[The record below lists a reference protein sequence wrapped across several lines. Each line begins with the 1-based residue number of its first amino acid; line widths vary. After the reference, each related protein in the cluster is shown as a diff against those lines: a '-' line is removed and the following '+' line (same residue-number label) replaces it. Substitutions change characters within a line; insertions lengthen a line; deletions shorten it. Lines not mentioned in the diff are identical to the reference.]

1 MTNYSVE
8 DIRSYQEMGIINEE
22 TAAELIEKLTQ
33 GKNNSTSEKCSATYK
48 FIPEHNGI
56 ELYFDIKPSNEI
68 REELKRNGWKWHVTK
83 ECWFVKKSPAAEA
96 LAKKLCTSPPLAP
109 QQSAPPQPQ
118 NSLPTSSNCVS
129 VTQHVG
135 TENISTLTITPINQ
149 GYQINS
155 TNNQIICCDCNRF
168 FSVHTQA
175 CPFCG
180 CPTHFVA
187 DTYYKRYNADAVKEQ
202 QRKQQEEAERQKKNQ
217 EYKHDMV
224 WDCYYKSKPRR
235 NLNYFLQLECLDIA
249 TFNRVI
255 ERVRYTQ
262 NNHIAFQSLSDEEW
276 YSLITS
282 SDMVYT
288 NKTAKLIKDHADETD
303 RQEILKKA
311 KDAQEKIRQ
320 LKINAL
326 CKKHCVSEST
336 RMFFVTQYNSATD
349 VQAQLETADYYCEKY
364 PHIFPNREDLTDR
377 SVESMKRKIEKR
389 LRQKGIL

>member
-1 MTNYSVE
+1 MTSIE
-8 DIRSYQEMGIINEE
+8 DLTNIEKKPNQTKMDTRDV
-22 TAAELIEKLTQ
+22 IEKLKQMGLFREEDWLPIKKTSRNEDDNDSKECRYDGAT
-33 GKNNSTSEKCSATYK
+33 GKNSVPPLKASSQPAPIQQTTTPSTVSTSVSITQSMGTTY
-48 FIPEHNGI
+48 
-56 ELYFDIKPSNEI
+56 
-68 REELKRNGWKWHVTK
+68 V
-83 ECWFVKKSPAAEA
+83 
-96 LAKKLCTSPPLAP
+96 
-109 QQSAPPQPQ
+109 
-118 NSLPTSSNCVS
+118 
-129 VTQHVG
+129 
-135 TENISTLTITPINQ
+135 STLTITPINQ

-187 DTYYKRYNADAVKEQ
+187 DIYYKRYDAATVKEQ
-202 QRKQQEEAERQKKNQ
+202 QQKEAESKKRNQ
-217 EYKHDMV
+217 EYKHDIV

-235 NLNYFLQLECLDIA
+235 NLNYFLQLECLDMA

-255 ERVRYTQ
+255 ERVRYIQ
-262 NNHIAFQSLSDEEW
+262 NNHNAFQSLSDEEW

-288 NKTAKLIKDHADETD
+288 SKTAKLIKDHADETD
-303 RQEILKKA
+303 RQEIHRKV

-320 LKINAL
+320 LKIDAL

-336 RMFFVTQYNSATD
+336 RNFFVKQYNSVTD

-364 PHIFPNREDLTDR
+364 PHIFPNREDLIDR

-389 LRQKGIL
+389 LKQNGIL

>member
-1 MTNYSVE
+1 
-8 DIRSYQEMGIINEE
+8 MGIINEE

-33 GKNNSTSEKCSATYK
+33 GKNNSTSEKRPATYK

-56 ELYFDIKPSNEI
+56 EIYFDIKPSNEI
-68 REELKRNGWKWHVTK
+68 REELKRNGWKWHATR
-83 ECWFVKKSPAAEA
+83 ECWFAKKSPAAEA

-109 QQSAPPQPQ
+109 QQSAPPQPR

-129 VTQHVG
+129 VTQRMG
-135 TENISTLTITPINQ
+135 TENVSTLTITPINQ

-168 FSVHTQA
+168 FSIHTQA

-202 QRKQQEEAERQKKNQ
+202 QQKQQEEVESQKKNQ

-224 WDCYYKSKPRR
+224 WDCYHKSKPSR
-235 NLNYFLQLECLDIA
+235 NLRYFQQLEDLDMA

-255 ERVRYTQ
+255 ERVRYIQ
-262 NNHIAFQSLSDEEW
+262 NNHNAFKSLSDKEW
-276 YSLITS
+276 YSLITA

-288 NKTAKLIKDHADETD
+288 SKTAKLIKDHADETD

-311 KDAQEKIRQ
+311 KDTEEKIRR
-320 LKINAL
+320 LKIDAL
-326 CKKHCVSEST
+326 CKKHCVSEGT
-336 RMFFVTQYNSATD
+336 RMFFVTQYNSAAD
-349 VQAQLETADYYCEKY
+349 VQAQLETANYYWEKY
-364 PHIFPNREDLTDR
+364 PHIFPNREDLIDR

-389 LRQKGIL
+389 LKQNGML